1 MLNAILELGIPVLI
15 VVLLTWNKW
24 AHWRARRMS
33 WTQSQADKIP
43 TAEDTLLTREVRSP
57 NMSLPPTK
65 RVTSAPATPREE
77 DWIDQ
82 LIWHFIHLIVVG
94 QSGAGKTMLLH
105 EMAERLAAGGVQVVV
120 CDPDAT
126 VGDWRGC
133 NVYGAGD
140 NFAEIAHTL
149 EKIAAEAKSRREERA
164 QGQREFE
171 PLVVVVDEYADV
183 KEECRRAGAVVENL
197 LRRARKLNMHLV
209 VGVQDTQVRTMGF
222 ERKSMLLQNA
232 KVLEV
237 KIGTSGRREAFLEG
251 AVDGLPIPNFD
262 ETPRQL
268 QQQPVTHEDVFVF
281 PEDVLTTNDGDFSEE
296 NTEKQKNNATVG
308 RYCDATKLLRSGM
321 STTDVSFKLGMS
333 TATVNQ
339 IRKAL
344 VEEVE
349 AA

>member
-1 MLNAILELGIPVLI
+1 
-15 VVLLTWNKW
+15 
-24 AHWRARRMS
+24 
-33 WTQSQADKIP
+33 
-43 TAEDTLLTREVRSP
+43 
-57 NMSLPPTK
+57 
-65 RVTSAPATPREE
+65 
-77 DWIDQ
+77 
-82 LIWHFIHLIVVG
+82 
-94 QSGAGKTMLLH
+94 
-105 EMAERLAAGGVQVVV
+105 
-120 CDPDAT
+120 
-126 VGDWRGC
+126 
-133 NVYGAGD
+133 
-140 NFAEIAHTL
+140 
-149 EKIAAEAKSRREERA
+149 
-164 QGQREFE
+164 
-171 PLVVVVDEYADV
+171 
-183 KEECRRAGAVVENL
+183 
-197 LRRARKLNMHLV
+197 MHLV